1 MGDTAMFEHV
11 KISIDTAKRIID
23 ITDQLKAWLN
33 GISIRSGHVCV
44 HSLHTT
50 MGIRVYENE
59 ALLLKDTKNA
69 LEKFAP
75 RNADYLH
82 DDIHCRNVPTDEP
95 INGHSHIKSLLMNS
109 SVTIPLID
117 GILALGKWQ
126 RILVFELDE
135 NRQRAVIFSAQGEP

>member
-1 MGDTAMFEHV
+1 MFEHETIPV
-11 KISIDTAKRIID
+11 DTTKRIID
-23 ITDQLKAWLN
+23 MTDQLKSWLN
-33 GISIRSGHVCV
+33 SRQVRSGLVCV

-50 MGIRVYENE
+50 MGIRIYENE

-75 RNADYLH
+75 KSAIYLH
-82 DDIHCRNVPTDEP
+82 DDIHCRNVPMDEP

-117 GILALGKWQ
+117 GILQLGKWQ
-126 RILVFELDE
+126 RVMIFELDE
-135 NRQRAVIFSAQGEP
+135 NRPRSIIFSVQGEP